1 MGAITREKFAT
12 QVNADTLAQVR
23 RLAETE
29 GRQLQSLI
37 EEALADLLDKRKQ
50 LRPRDHV
57 MAAYQRS
64 HDAYSE
70 LYKKLAK

>member
-1 MGAITREKFAT
+1 MTAGMREKFAT

-23 RLAETE
+23 LLAEME

-37 EEALADLLDKRKQ
+37 EEALSDLLEKRKQ
-50 LRPRDHV
+50 TRPRDYV
-57 MAAYQRS
+57 MSAYQRS